1 MDGKCAIDNMPR
13 EEYSLSKTWFNIIV
27 ILSLGVILEGR
38 VGGTVV
44 SVAAS

>member
-13 EEYSLSKTWFNIIV
+13 EEYSLSKTWLNIIM
-27 ILSLGVILEGR
+27 ILSLRVILEDR
-38 VGGTVV
+38 VGGTGV